1 MTYYCI
7 FCCDE
12 QPKFL
17 DLRKS
22 LMPRIGFL
30 YPEGVESLCASED
43 PEALGK
49 ALDKYWVYRRIFQ
62 TAIVNEG
69 MSIDDAFYLNEI
81 RLLEGGFDSQ
91 FQLSEFFV
99 CMCDGQLVSI
109 AIVI

>member
-1 MTYYCI
+1 
-7 FCCDE
+7 
-12 QPKFL
+12 
-17 DLRKS
+17 
-22 LMPRIGFL
+22 MPSIGFL
-30 YPEGVESLCASED
+30 YPEGVGSLCASED

-99 CMCDGQLVSI
+99 CMCDG
-109 AIVI
+109 